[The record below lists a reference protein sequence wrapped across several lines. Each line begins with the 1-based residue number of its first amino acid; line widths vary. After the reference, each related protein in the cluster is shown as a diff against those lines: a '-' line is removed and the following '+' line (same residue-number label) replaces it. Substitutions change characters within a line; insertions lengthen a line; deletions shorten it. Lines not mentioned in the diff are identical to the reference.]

1 MSRLRDKG
9 LRAALSA
16 LIAWLLAL
24 GLGLPLLK
32 GFGLEGQML
41 RFAVCTA
48 GLSGVFSLL
57 RTRKYLFSMSLLLA
71 AAAAGVHYLLGGGWI
86 QSALNA
92 GNAIAMHLRGAGVA
106 LPLYGD
112 TIALQLTLYCA
123 LLGTALASPDNG
135 LYAPIFIVGSLLCSM
150 WLLGLRGASAYMLPA
165 LPALLLLYAWTH
177 ARDPEG
183 DTPQGRSMP
192 AIALVAAAALCL
204 AFAKNL
210 MRLFFGSIDDDVMAA
225 GLIYLRITALSFPFI
240 ALYNA
245 GAAIFRSVGNSK
257 VSMQV
262 SLLMN
267 GINVV
272 GNAICIFV
280 LKMGVAGV
288 AVPTVVSRC
297 VAAVVILLLAA
308 NPEQELCLKWGV
320 ICRAD
325 GKMIGSILRIGV
337 PNACENSFFQL
348 GRLIVVSMIAL
359 FGTVQTSA
367 NAVANTLDS
376 MGIIVGQAMGLA
388 MVTVVGQCVGAGDP
402 EQVRH
407 YVKKLML
414 WSYLSMAV
422 CNVLIIVFVEDLI
435 SLYSS
440 LSPETVELTKTLV
453 IIHES
458 CAVALWSASFVLPNA
473 LRAAND
479 VRFTMLVGIGSMIAF
494 RILGSWILCVQ
505 MGWGAIGVWV
515 AMILDWVCRTAFF
528 VTRMISGKWQSKYIP
543 S

>member
-1 MSRLRDKG
+1 MTEQRLFSNQKLIRLIIPLVIEQALTILVGMCDG
-9 LRAALSA
+9 VMVSSAGEAAISGVSLVDMINNVILVLFAALATGGAVVTSQF
-16 LIAWLLAL
+16 L
-24 GLGLPLLK
+24 GARQGEK
-32 GFGLEGQML
+32 A
-41 RFAVCTA
+41 R
-48 GLSGVFSLL
+48 
-57 RTRKYLFSMSLLLA
+57 
-71 AAAAGVHYLLGGGWI
+71 
-86 QSALNA
+86 QSA
-92 GNAIAMHLRGAGVA
+92 G
-106 LPLYGD
+106 
-112 TIALQLTLYCA
+112 QLVLMSA
-123 LLGTALASPDNG
+123 VLG
-135 LYAPIFIVGSLLCSM
+135 
-150 WLLGLRGASAYMLPA
+150 
-165 LPALLLLYAWTH
+165 
-177 ARDPEG
+177 
-183 DTPQGRSMP
+183 
-192 AIALVAAAALCL
+192 VAAAALCL
-204 AFAKNL
+204 VFAKNL

-267 GINVV
+267 AINVV

-288 AVPTVVSRC
+288 AIPTVVSRC

-308 NPEQELCLKWGV
+308 NPKQELCLKWGA
-320 ICRAD
+320 ICHAD

-376 MGIIVGQAMGLA
+376 MGIIIGQAMGLA

-414 WSYLSMAV
+414 WSCLSMAV

-440 LSPETVELTKTLV
+440 LTVELTKTLV

-458 CAVALWSASFVLPNA
+458 CAILFWSASFVLPNA

-479 VRFTMLVGIGSMIAF
+479 VRFTMWVGIGSMVAF

-505 MGWGAIGVWV
+505 MGWGAIGVWI
-515 AMILDWVCRTAFF
+515 AMIIDWVCRTAFF